1 MGYLF
6 FARCKMKINSNT
18 KISLIIKENEQAIE
32 AIASIN
38 KHFLKLKNPILRKIL
53 AGRVS
58 VADAAKVGGVDI
70 NVIFQKLMMIG
81 FEIETTPKE
90 MLLEKQLIN
99 FQNPIINQDMN
110 NIVELD
116 VREII
121 SSGNDPFNIIMNS
134 IKGLPKNK
142 ILKIINSFA
151 PIPLINILEKKGYAS
166 YTIKESPD
174 VFNTYFKNIRD
185 KSEIITIEQSP
196 STTENFEKILEL
208 FSNNIDSID
217 VRALEMPAPMI
228 AILKKLEEL
237 NENTALLVHHKKIPQ
252 FLFPELQQQGFSWEL
267 KEIDENNIKLLIYK

>member
-1 MGYLF
+1 
-6 FARCKMKINSNT
+6 MKINSNT

-58 VADAAKVGGVDI
+58 VADAAKVGGVGID
-70 NVIFQKLMMIG
+70 VIFQKLMMIG

-134 IKGLPKNK
+134 IKGLPK
-142 ILKIINSFA
+142 
-151 PIPLINILEKKGYAS
+151 
-166 YTIKESPD
+166 IKP
-174 VFNTYFKNIRD
+174 
-185 KSEIITIEQSP
+185 
-196 STTENFEKILEL
+196 
-208 FSNNIDSID
+208 
-217 VRALEMPAPMI
+217 
-228 AILKKLEEL
+228 
-237 NENTALLVHHKKIPQ
+237 
-252 FLFPELQQQGFSWEL
+252 
-267 KEIDENNIKLLIYK
+267 

>member
-1 MGYLF
+1 
-6 FARCKMKINSNT
+6 MKINSNT

-121 SSGNDPFNIIMNS
+121 HIS
-134 IKGLPKNK
+134 
-142 ILKIINSFA
+142 
-151 PIPLINILEKKGYAS
+151 
-166 YTIKESPD
+166 
-174 VFNTYFKNIRD
+174 
-185 KSEIITIEQSP
+185 
-196 STTENFEKILEL
+196 KILEI
-208 FSNNIDSID
+208 S
-217 VRALEMPAPMI
+217 R
-228 AILKKLEEL
+228 
-237 NENTALLVHHKKIPQ
+237 
-252 FLFPELQQQGFSWEL
+252 
-267 KEIDENNIKLLIYK
+267 KLLQ